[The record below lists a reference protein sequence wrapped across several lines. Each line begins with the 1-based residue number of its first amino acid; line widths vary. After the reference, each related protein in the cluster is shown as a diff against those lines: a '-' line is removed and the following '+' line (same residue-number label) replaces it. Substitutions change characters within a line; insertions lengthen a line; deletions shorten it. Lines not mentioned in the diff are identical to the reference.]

1 MRKYKYIIWRM
12 NKLITILLSILCLI
26 SSCKTIQYVPIKGDT
41 QIEYRDTTIYKDSIV
56 YTPIE
61 VVKEVV
67 PYMEPLYMETSLAK
81 AEAHIDTTTRT
92 LKGKIENKKG
102 ITEKIKYKEKIVYR
116 DSIVTQEVPVE
127 VEVEKEVKVH
137 PWYERIL
144 WFLSVIGCTSIIYIG
159 YRIYVKTRKLL

>member
-1 MRKYKYIIWRM
+1 M
-12 NKLITILLSILCLI
+12 NKLITILLTILCLI

-41 QIEYRDTTIYKDSIV
+41 QIEYRDTTIYRDSLI
-56 YTPIE
+56 YTPVE

-102 ITEKIKYKEKIVYR
+102 ITEQIKYKEKIVYR
-116 DSIVTQEVPVE
+116 DSVVTQEVPIE
-127 VEVEKEVKVH
+127 IEVEKIKTKH
-137 PWYERIL
+137 PFYEPIL
-144 WFLSVIGCTSIIYIG
+144 WLFSLLSIIYIAIK
-159 YRIYVKTRKLL
+159 IYGKLPKV

>member
-1 MRKYKYIIWRM
+1 MKRALLIILTILS
-12 NKLITILLSILCLI
+12 LIT
-26 SSCKTIQYVPIKGDT
+26 SCKTIQYVPIESDT
-41 QIEYRDTTIYKDSIV
+41 KIEYRDTTIYRDSVV

-67 PYMEPLYMETSLAK
+67 PELDTLKMETSLA
-81 AEAHIDTTTRT
+81 EASAYVDTTTNT
-92 LKGKIENKKG
+92 LKGSIRNKKG

-116 DSIVTQEVPVE
+116 DSIVTQEIPVE

-159 YRIYVKTRKLL
+159 YKVYGKIKGNILKV

>member
-1 MRKYKYIIWRM
+1 M
-12 NKLITILLSILCLI
+12 NKLITILLSILCLAV
-26 SSCKTIQYVPIKGDT
+26 SCKTIQYVPIKGDT
-41 QIEYRDTTIYKDSIV
+41 QVEYRDTTIYRDSLI

-102 ITEKIKYKEKIVYR
+102 ITEQIKYKEKIVYR

-127 VEVEKEVKVH
+127 IEVEKIKTKH
-137 PWYERIL
+137 PFYEPIL
-144 WFLSVIGCTSIIYIG
+144 WLFSLLSIIYIAIK
-159 YRIYVKTRKLL
+159 IYGKLPKV

>member
-1 MRKYKYIIWRM
+1 M
-12 NKLITILLSILCLI
+12 NKLITILLTILCLAV
-26 SSCKTIQYVPIKGDT
+26 SCKTIQYVPIKGDT
-41 QIEYRDTTIYKDSIV
+41 QVEYRDTTIYRDSLI

-102 ITEKIKYKEKIVYR
+102 ITEQIKYKEKIVYR
-116 DSIVTQEVPVE
+116 DSVVTQEVPVE
-127 VEVEKEVKVH
+127 IEVEKIKTKH
-137 PWYERIL
+137 PFYEPIL
-144 WFLSVIGCTSIIYIG
+144 WLFSLLSIIYIAIK
-159 YRIYVKTRKLL
+159 IYGKLPKV